1 MNPSNNQ
8 RHAIRMKLV
17 DGELHYKQCKPCRFF
32 VRNADEAISLLRQGQ
47 TIWLMQNAKLVNT
60 VQRAI
65 EGRAA

>member
-1 MNPSNNQ
+1 MKSLGNQ

-17 DGELHYKQCKPCRFF
+17 DGELHYKQCKLCRFF
-32 VRNADEAISLLRQGQ
+32 VRCPDEAISLLNQGQ
-47 TIWLMQNAKLVNT
+47 TIWLMQNARLVNT